1 MTLLGPW
8 ACARSAGGLSQP
20 GDAVERPFA
29 HRVGGRAVE
38 RRRPPW
44 GRGTP
49 HQTLPQARADGRIAR
64 FKAGQ
69 AVQEVLE
76 AAYLPSARRGERIAL
91 PL

>member
-1 MTLLGPW
+1 MVNAHPETAYDLLQCVAEG
-8 ACARSAGGLSQP
+8 RQSAV
-20 GDAVERPFA
+20 D
-29 HRVGGRAVE
+29 
-38 RRRPPW
+38 
-44 GRGTP
+44 
-49 HQTLPQARADGRIAR
+49 